1 MSQNQQ
7 NQLELGL
14 PKKESYFTNI
24 APYAVIG
31 VLIASIIIFFSNRA
45 LGEEEFQFSER
56 VLQSQ
61 KDVTIASDSLTL
73 QEQEESDAYQVLM
86 KAQVAYDME
95 AAESR
100 DQEQILCLEVET
112 SVKLM
117 YAELEPYMTDD
128 MATLHD
134 IAEEARECKDGYF
147 APDLF

>member
-1 MSQNQQ
+1 MEKSQ
-7 NQLELGL
+7 LPLGFQ
-14 PKKESYFTNI
+14 PKTGLSFASI
-24 APYAVIG
+24 APYAFLGMV
-31 VLIASIIIFFSNRA
+31 AFSIIIFFSNRA
-45 LGEEEFQFSER
+45 FGEEEFEFSER

-61 KDVTIASDSLTL
+61 KDVTIASESLTL
-73 QEQEESDAYQVLM
+73 QEQEESDAYQVLVA
-86 KAQVAYDME
+86 AQVAYDAE

-134 IAEEARECKDGYF
+134 IAEEARECKDGYS